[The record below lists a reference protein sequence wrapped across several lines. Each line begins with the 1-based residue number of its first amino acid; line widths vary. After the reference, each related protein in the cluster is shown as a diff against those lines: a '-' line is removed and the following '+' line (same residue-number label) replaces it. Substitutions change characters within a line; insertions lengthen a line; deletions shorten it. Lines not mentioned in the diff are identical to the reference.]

1 MDFHFCS
8 CRVVVGDSAV
18 PVYGNGQ
25 VALCFLQHDILRLSS
40 TFKCVMS
47 PTACI
52 GHACKRVHYDMSAQ
66 AVAWESVLPIMWGIR
81 IPESTR
87 HTLVNIL
94 IFALTAASISEKH
107 AQAVSQRLFGKRCGS
122 NKMR

>member
-1 MDFHFCS
+1 VS
-8 CRVVVGDSAV
+8 
-18 PVYGNGQ
+18 
-25 VALCFLQHDILRLSS
+25 LCFMQHDLLGLFKIL
-40 TFKCVMS
+40 KCVMS

-66 AVAWESVLPIMWGIR
+66 VVASERVLPIMWGFR

-94 IFALTAASISEKH
+94 SFALTAASISEKH
-107 AQAVSQRLFGKRCGS
+107 TQAVSQRLFGKRCGT
-122 NKMR
+122 NKMT